1 MVFSIF
7 IPGNL
12 ISMANLLAAV
22 PNDKQV
28 SFYKDASGNMQS
40 QTVEFSTVTQNT
52 GYAFQF
58 VDGSVIYTVPPIASY
73 LAIPWVNVLTGALYD
88 TTNIVLWLDASEP
101 KSINVTLQ
109 KWISKYTNFMTIENT
124 PTYVFTN
131 PTNTIDLSAQGAI
144 ESYDSLPIKQYFKF
158 GIVFSITNLIL
169 TNNTIFQHDR
179 VSIRLTQQTSPDT
192 TVNYMIGLY
201 DNGVF
206 KKGVALSA
214 TVGFKYFVYCDNT
227 AILIV
232 SGNTSVSQSGST
244 AFNTSGTAKVYIGQ
258 ESNGTNNSYI
268 KVHDLLYYTSTSNN
282 LAMTNVNMYTY
293 FSTKWALSTY
303 ADIHNIAPATWT
315 NVYSRG
321 DRRSIITIATNFAI
335 TGGNGGTIQNWVDGS
350 IGSAQCFYYPGGQ
363 AVSGKYMGF
372 TFAVAQKVTGFKIIS
387 SGTDTPKTFDF
398 QGSTNGSTWVSLGTF
413 TYLDP
418 AFTVMVGGGQIV
430 PDTDFVNDSGY
441 PVPVDT
447 HLVSNATAYQYYRM
461 MGVSGT
467 TSGSPYEYEILFM
480 IAS

>member
-1 MVFSIF
+1 MVFSVF

-52 GYAFQF
+52 GYAFQYP
-58 VDGSVIYTVPPIASY
+58 DGSVIYTVPPIASY
-73 LAIPWVNVLTGALYD
+73 LAIPWANVLTGVLYD
-88 TTNIVLWLDASEP
+88 TANIVLWLDASEV

-124 PTYVFTN
+124 PTYAFTN

-144 ESYDSLPIKQYFKF
+144 ESYDALTIKQYFKF

-179 VSIRLTQQTSPDT
+179 VSLRLTQQTSPDT
-192 TVNYMIGLY
+192 TLNYMIGLY

-227 AILIV
+227 ATLIV
-232 SGNTSVSQSGST
+232 SGNTSVNLNST
-244 AFNTSGTAKVYIGQ
+244 AFNTSGSAKVYIGQ
-258 ESNGTNNSYI
+258 QSNGANNSYI
-268 KVHDLLYYTSTSNN
+268 KVYDLLYYTSTSNN
-282 LAMTNVNMYTY
+282 LAMTNVDLYAY
-293 FSTKWALSTY
+293 FSTKWSLSTY
-303 ADIHNIAPATWT
+303 TDTYNIAPATWT

-321 DRRSIITIATNFAI
+321 DRRSIITVNTNFAI
-335 TGGNGGTIQNWVDGS
+335 TSSNGGTIQNWVDGS
-350 IGSAQCFYYPGGQ
+350 VGSAYCFYYTAGQ

-372 TFAVAQKVTGFKIIS
+372 TLSMAQKITGFKLIS
-387 SGTDTPKTFDF
+387 SNPDTAKSFDF
-398 QGSTNGSTWVSLGTF
+398 QGSTNNSTWVSLSTF
-413 TYLDP
+413 IYLDV
-418 AFTVMVGGGQIV
+418 ASSVQVGAYQIV
-430 PDTDFVNDSGY
+430 PDTDYTNDKGGEVTVS
-441 PVPVDT
+441 T
-447 HLVSNATAYQYYRM
+447 HLVSNSNAYQYYRM
-461 MGVSGT
+461 LGVSGS
-467 TSGSPYEYEILFM
+467 TSGGPYEYEKLFK
-480 IAS
+480 IA

>member
-214 TVGFKYFVYCDNT
+214 TVGFKYFVYCDNLAT
-227 AILIV
+227 LIA
-232 SGNTSVSQSGST
+232 SGNTSVMAGST
-244 AFNTSGTAKVYIGQ
+244 AFNTSGSAKVYIGQ

-282 LAMTNVNMYTY
+282 LAMTNVDMYTY

-303 ADIHNIAPATWT
+303 NDTHNVNP
-315 NVYSRG
+315 
-321 DRRSIITIATNFAI
+321 
-335 TGGNGGTIQNWVDGS
+335 
-350 IGSAQCFYYPGGQ
+350 
-363 AVSGKYMGF
+363 VSDPYNDF
-372 TFAVAQKVTGFKIIS
+372 LVTGSLRLFTGDYGNTT
-387 SGTDTPKTFDF
+387 GTY
-398 QGSTNGSTWVSLGTF
+398 WL
-413 TYLDP
+413 TY
-418 AFTVMVGGGQIV
+418 
-430 PDTDFVNDSGY
+430 N
-441 PVPVDT
+441 
-447 HLVSNATAYQYYRM
+447 
-461 MGVSGT
+461 
-467 TSGSPYEYEILFM
+467 
-480 IAS
+480 